1 MVLLAALLDAPG
13 STSVQTSRAER
24 TTDMTCSRLDRRLVL
39 RAGALAALGLGLTA
53 CESLQDIPAMFERK
67 PPPLP
72 GDRQAV
78 FPEGVPG
85 VDRTIPQPAN
95 APPDVAPPAPPA
107 EQPPAE
113 QQPRRR
119 RASRPAAQ
127 DTN

>member
-1 MVLLAALLDAPG
+1 M
-13 STSVQTSRAER
+13 TS
-24 TTDMTCSRLDRRLVL
+24 SRLDRRLVL

-107 EQPPAE
+107 EPPPAE
-113 QQPRRR
+113 PQPRRR
-119 RASRPAAQ
+119 RGSRPDAQ
-127 DTN
+127 NPG